1 MTTGTFAV
9 FLPVVDLANQGN
21 VLYDHGHFYGFF
33 ARGQAKNIP
42 TTGTF
47 AVFLPV
53 VRPRTY
59 PPRALLRCFCPW
71 CVFWSIPQATVLKS
85 PTSIRCVQNI
95 TVAAAKEPGASAY
108 QKSSRFFVV
117 AAPIPIAGPTYCL
130 SGIYNYI

>member
-1 MTTGTFAV
+1 V

-53 VRPRTY
+53 VDL
-59 PPRALLRCFCPW
+59 AN
-71 CVFWSIPQATVLKS
+71 QGNVL
-85 PTSIRCVQNI
+85 
-95 TVAAAKEPGASAY
+95 
-108 QKSSRFFVV
+108 
-117 AAPIPIAGPTYCL
+117 
-130 SGIYNYI
+130 